1 MLRLQHENRLL
12 RSRLEDSHTADS
24 QTLQQ
29 LIDDQK
35 ARVNEL
41 EAQNRSSHQRILEL
55 TADVEDA
62 RALLQQAE
70 KGGPLGPSAARLGAG
85 SPTIESRCR
94 AAEVRVADLT
104 KQLSRREDDMRAM
117 EERYK
122 RYLEKAK
129 SVICTLDAKSER
141 KGRRVVPSKATEAV
155 LLAKKFVNF
164 CVSTGM

>member
-1 MLRLQHENRLL
+1 MRLQHENRLL

-24 QTLQQ
+24 QALQQ

-55 TADVEDA
+55 TADCEDA
-62 RALLQQAE
+62 RALLQQSE
-70 KGGPLGPSAARLGAG
+70 KSGGVAASIARSGGASPSV
-85 SPTIESRCR
+85 ESRCR
-94 AAEVRVADLT
+94 TAEARVADLT
-104 KQLSRREDDMRAM
+104 KQLSRREEDMRAM

-129 SVICTLDAKSER
+129 SVICTLDAKSE
-141 KGRRVVPSKATEAV
+141 
-155 LLAKKFVNF
+155 
-164 CVSTGM
+164 

>member
-1 MLRLQHENRLL
+1 MADESAEDLSLPPEVRQRLVRLQHENRLL

-24 QTLQQ
+24 QALQQ

-55 TADVEDA
+55 TADCEDA
-62 RALLQQAE
+62 RALLQQSE
-70 KGGPLGPSAARLGAG
+70 KGGGVAASVARSGGTSPSV
-85 SPTIESRCR
+85 ESRCR
-94 AAEVRVADLT
+94 TAEARVADLT
-104 KQLSRREDDMRAM
+104 KQLSRREEDMRAM

-129 SVICTLDAKSER
+129 SVICTLDAKSE
-141 KGRRVVPSKATEAV
+141 
-155 LLAKKFVNF
+155 
-164 CVSTGM
+164 